1 MHLPSSL
8 DPGSRS
14 LRAEEADPDYSKVD
28 SRRACLTSELAPL
41 FDSLAMHLVGYAADL
56 REFHAIA
63 TAELVCLV
71 ALVG

>member
-41 FDSLAMHLVGYAADL
+41 FDSLAKHLVGHAAD
-56 REFHAIA
+56 
-63 TAELVCLV
+63 
-71 ALVG
+71 